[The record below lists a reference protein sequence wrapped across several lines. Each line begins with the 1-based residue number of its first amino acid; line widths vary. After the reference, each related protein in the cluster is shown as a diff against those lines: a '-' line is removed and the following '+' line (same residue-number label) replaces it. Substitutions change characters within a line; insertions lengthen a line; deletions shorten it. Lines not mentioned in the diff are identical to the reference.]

1 MSSLFKWLV
10 SGLVVY
16 SIFKYRYKVLNFL
29 LGSYWIRKMAVKM
42 AMSIP
47 GLQSKFMQSTFK

>member
-1 MSSLFKWLV
+1 MSSLLKWLV